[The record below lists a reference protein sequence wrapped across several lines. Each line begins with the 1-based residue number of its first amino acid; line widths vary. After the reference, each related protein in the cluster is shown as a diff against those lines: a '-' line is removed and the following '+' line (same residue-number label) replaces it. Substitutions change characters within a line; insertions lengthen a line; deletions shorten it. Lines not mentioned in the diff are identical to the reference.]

1 MKGRIKNDSSAIEFG
16 DHLGKPDVVQDE
28 GKRAR
33 RTFWTARIGKT
44 KEFSEG
50 THDRLFDVTRVPG
63 APEYL
68 EAGLL
73 IKQGTRQ
80 ALRLQDP
87 PGFLVLHR
95 TRLDEEG
102 RLALTRLDDQLKT
115 QRTATLP
122 YHDLRNRY
130 ESPGHLLLYGIVQET
145 EKGVT
150 GSSEHLVALDLRD
163 GKLQKWNVAQ
173 ERRVD

>member
-1 MKGRIKNDSSAIEFG
+1 MGVPRFLDG
-16 DHLGKPDVVQDE
+16 PYWQ
-28 GKRAR
+28 
-33 RTFWTARIGKT
+33 T

-63 APEYL
+63 APEDL

-115 QRTATLP
+115 QWTATLP

-163 GKLQKWNVAQ
+163 GKLQEWNVAQ